1 MLKIYCEICLGAD
14 LIIISIITALVN
26 WFYNL
31 FMHTTNY
38 QSKNYFDGC
47 AGFDGKGGYHGK
59 GGHGGDQI
67 IISPKRL

>member
-1 MLKIYCEICLGAD
+1 M
-14 LIIISIITALVN
+14 
-26 WFYNL
+26 F
-31 FMHTTNY
+31 TTNY